1 MIDLTEGTWQFE
13 VFKFLLT
20 LASSGV
26 ILLLT
31 WGVGQSISAKWSL
44 RQKRR
49 ELQLDAANTFD
60 RLYGEF
66 FKIWKLWKN
75 YKKENM
81 DSKNVSQWDLLAM
94 SAEAEAGMEGILVKI
109 ASEFKLTDEDII
121 TLGRFRQAYQ
131 TLREYIREDK
141 PFTWN
146 HPYHPQYMHFKTMGA
161 YIAAMLSGFEHQSL
175 KGPSRDEAMYNLQR
189 ITSTKFKNWW
199 EGQADKPL
207 VEFDFKAKG
216 LEEEYE

>member
-1 MIDLTEGTWQFE
+1 MVVELTEFQLE
-13 VFKFLLT
+13 ILKFALT

-31 WGVGQSISAKWSL
+31 YGVGQSLSAKWSI

-49 ELQLDAANTFD
+49 ELQLSAANTFD

-75 YKKENM
+75 YKKEKII
-81 DSKNVSQWDLLAM
+81 DKKTSQWELLAM
-94 SAEAEAGMEGILVKI
+94 ICEAEAGMEGILVKI
-109 ASEFKLTDEDII
+109 ASEFRLTDQDII

-161 YIAAMLSGFEHQSL
+161 YIAAMLTGFTHQSL
-175 KGPSRDEAMYNLQR
+175 KGPSREEAMFNLQR
-189 ITSTKFKNWW
+189 ITSTKFKEWW

-207 VEFDFKAKG
+207 VNFDFKVSG
-216 LEEEYE
+216 LEEEHE

>member
-1 MIDLTEGTWQFE
+1 MAIELTDFQMEIL
-13 VFKFLLT
+13 KFVLT
-20 LASSGV
+20 LVSSGV

-31 WGVGQSISAKWSL
+31 YGVGQNLSAKWSL

-49 ELQLDAANTFD
+49 ELQLSAANTFD

-75 YKKENM
+75 YKKE
-81 DSKNVSQWDLLAM
+81 KIETQNVSQWELLAM
-94 SAEAEAGMEGILVKI
+94 ICEAEAGMEGILVKI
-109 ASEFKLTDEDII
+109 ASEFRLTDQDII

-141 PFTWN
+141 PFTWD

-161 YIAAMLSGFEHQSL
+161 YIAAMLSGFENQSL
-175 KGPSRDEAMYNLQR
+175 KGPTREEAMYNLQR
-189 ITSTKFKNWW
+189 ITSTKFKTWW
-199 EGQADKPL
+199 ESQADKPL
-207 VEFDFKAKG
+207 VEFDFKVKG
-216 LEEEYE
+216 LEDINE